1 MYKLL
6 LVVLSSPNI
15 SLENF
20 KTLLSEVA
28 EVLPC
33 ILRQES
39 DLLNSTVFQQ
49 ISSVRI
55 AHASEVNTEELQR
68 RSYIQEYLHR
78 IGQADSSFREEGA
91 A

>member
-6 LVVLSSPNI
+6 LVVLSSPNL

-39 DLLNSTVFQQ
+39 DLLTSTVFQQ

-55 AHASEVNTEELQR
+55 ATAREVNAEEL
-68 RSYIQEYLHR
+68 
-78 IGQADSSFREEGA
+78 
-91 A
+91 

>member
-6 LVVLSSPNI
+6 LVVLSSPHL

-33 ILRQES
+33 ILRQENE
-39 DLLNSTVFQQ
+39 LLTSTVFQQ

-55 AHASEVNTEELQR
+55 AATSEVNAEELQR
-68 RSYIQEYLHR
+68 RSYIHEYMLK
-78 IGQADSSFREEGA
+78 IG
-91 A
+91 

>member
-6 LVVLSSPNI
+6 LVVLSSPNL

-33 ILRQES
+33 ILRQEV
-39 DLLNSTVFQQ
+39 DLLTSSVFQQ
-49 ISSVRI
+49 IGAVQI
-55 AHASEVNTEELQR
+55 APAREVNAEEL
-68 RSYIQEYLHR
+68 
-78 IGQADSSFREEGA
+78 
-91 A
+91 